1 MHRRHFL
8 GTASAAILMTHAAP
22 LRAQGH
28 TVRFEDVVA
37 IARGAAAAPFD
48 QPTLDL
54 VPPFADLSYDQF
66 RGIRFREERRL
77 FAGTAF
83 EVELMPPG
91 LLFEEGVRIDV
102 TKDGETRTLDFNT
115 NFYDFQDNYFDYPD
129 GIPSAET
136 LAFTGVRFRHAL
148 NRPGVMDELLVFQ
161 GASYFRALARD
172 TLYGLSARG
181 LAIGTGTSNPEEFP
195 IFTRFWLNAPDPE
208 ARSLTFLALL
218 DGPSIAGAYEFVVT
232 PGIETEMRVCSTLF
246 PRRTIDDVGI
256 APLTSMYFFGPER
269 RAGWNDFRDAVHD
282 SDGLEMVSGTGER
295 LWRPLVNPDVV
306 EKSFFS
312 DDGPQRFGLMQ
323 RPRDFTFYNDSEAR
337 YELRPSAWV
346 EPIGD
351 WGPGNVMLVELPSPN
366 EFADN
371 IVAFWR
377 PDTPLMQGNTY
388 DFAYR
393 LIWGTLPEVTDA
405 LARVQATRIGT
416 SIMDEAEWTF
426 ALDFDR
432 GELSA
437 DDVEFDLRASAGTV
451 RGVHL
456 TDLPE
461 GSMLRAAFT
470 FVPDPEVDAV
480 EFRGVLR
487 GETGRVS
494 ETWLY
499 RWRTRA
505 HL

>member
-1 MHRRHFL
+1 P
-8 GTASAAILMTHAAP
+8 S
-22 LRAQGH
+22 
-28 TVRFEDVVA
+28 
-37 IARGAAAAPFD
+37 
-48 QPTLDL
+48 LDL

-66 RGIRFREERRL
+66 RGIRFREDRRL

-83 EVELMPPG
+83 EADLMPPG

-102 TKDGETRTLDFNT
+102 TENGATRGLDFSAD
-115 NFYDFQDNYFDYPD
+115 FYDFQDNYFDYPE
-129 GIPSAET
+129 GIPAADT
-136 LAFTGVRFRHAL
+136 LAFTGVRFRHPL
-148 NRPGVMDELLVFQ
+148 NDPDVTDELLVFQ

-181 LAIGTGTSNPEEFP
+181 LAIGTGTSEPEEFP
-195 IFTRFWLNAPDPE
+195 NFTRFWLKAPDPD
-208 ARSLTFLALL
+208 AGSLTFFALL
-218 DGPSIAGAYEFVVT
+218 DGPSIAGAFEFVVT
-232 PGIETEMRVCSTLF
+232 PGDETDMQVRCTLF

-282 SDGLEMVSGTGER
+282 SDGLEMITGAGER
-295 LWRPLVNPDVV
+295 LWRPLINPDAV
-306 EKSFFS
+306 EKSFFA

-323 RPRDFTFYNDSEAR
+323 RPRDFAFYNDAEAR
-337 YELRPSAWV
+337 YEMRPSAWV

-351 WGPGNVMLVELPSPN
+351 WGPGHVMLVELPSPN

-371 IVAFWR
+371 MVAFWR
-377 PDTPLMQGNTY
+377 PEGPLEQGNSY

-393 LIWGTLPEVTDA
+393 LIWGQVPEVTDA
-405 LARVQATRIGT
+405 LARIQATRIGT

-432 GELSA
+432 SRMSGQ
-437 DDVEFDLRASAGTV
+437 DIDLDIRASAGTV
-451 RGVHL
+451 RGVNL
-456 TDLPE
+456 TELPD
-461 GSMLRAAFT
+461 GDMLRAAFT

-487 GETGRVS
+487 SDAGRAS

-499 RWRTRA
+499 RWRDRPD
-505 HL
+505 L